1 MFLPASGVH
10 AARPRLPPPQVT
22 GALTGWLTRWPEG
35 EWEARVTAVLS
46 CTPARLGGRGEGG
59 RRPPP
64 SWRAD
69 ADGQPVARDLA
80 GGGPVPA
87 TCQPSAVSDAA
98 SDDVNRRCGPM
109 RGPEPQAPAKTP
121 LNSRRV
127 EPFDAGTAFAFGA
140 VFQAETDNRCAR
152 DLGAQV
158 LNFWVKSPR
167 PRPRWGP
174 WHVFLLGRAPRPA
187 DPSSCRSD
195 QGPGREPEE
204 GLGDSAVEC
213 RSHIAP
219 APAGPWERFRIMTG
233 GSHWEQGP
241 RTQGREWGGG
251 ASGALGGAGKQIPL
265 CWPVCLFVCLFVY
278 RGWRA
283 RFQPFPD
290 PAGRALCLVRPGGRV
305 PSPGETGEE

>member
-1 MFLPASGVH
+1 M
-10 AARPRLPPPQVT
+10 
-22 GALTGWLTRWPEG
+22 
-35 EWEARVTAVLS
+35 
-46 CTPARLGGRGEGG
+46 
-59 RRPPP
+59 
-64 SWRAD
+64 
-69 ADGQPVARDLA
+69 
-80 GGGPVPA
+80 PA
-87 TCQPSAVSDAA
+87 TCQPSAVSDAP

-127 EPFDAGTAFAFGA
+127 APFDAGTAFAFGA
-140 VFQAETDNRCAR
+140 VFQAETDNWCAR

-158 LNFWVKSPR
+158 LNFWVKSPH

-204 GLGDSAVEC
+204 GLGDWAVEC

-219 APAGPWERFRIMTG
+219 APDGPWERFRTMTG

-251 ASGALGGAGKQIPL
+251 ASGALGGAGKRIPL

-305 PSPGETGEE
+305 PSPGENGEGGKASEERWLIRPPRSVAGVGRCRAREPSHCGFVT

>member
-1 MFLPASGVH
+1 M
-10 AARPRLPPPQVT
+10 
-22 GALTGWLTRWPEG
+22 
-35 EWEARVTAVLS
+35 
-46 CTPARLGGRGEGG
+46 
-59 RRPPP
+59 
-64 SWRAD
+64 
-69 ADGQPVARDLA
+69 
-80 GGGPVPA
+80 PA
-87 TCQPSAVSDAA
+87 TCQPSAVPDAP

-219 APAGPWERFRIMTG
+219 APAGPWERFRTMTG

-241 RTQGREWGGG
+241 RTQGREAGEGPLEPWVAQG
-251 ASGALGGAGKQIPL
+251 SGFRSAGQFA
-265 CWPVCLFVCLFVY
+265 CLFVCLFTGGGE
-278 RGWRA
+278 RGFSPSLTLQAERSAWFAQVGESRH
-283 RFQPFPD
+283 
-290 PAGRALCLVRPGGRV
+290 LEKPGK
-305 PSPGETGEE
+305 SE